1 MTQAYLSD
9 HVSVAPRYQRSIRI
23 DADFGQADPLSGYV
37 LQGSARDA
45 LTTINARMP
54 RAAELTT
61 GKTDVPGVAAA
72 TEQISVR
79 EAHV

>member
-45 LTTINARMP
+45 LTTTLR
-54 RAAELTT
+54 L
-61 GKTDVPGVAAA
+61 A
-72 TEQISVR
+72 TNGQG
-79 EAHV
+79 AFT